1 MKQQYTATVV
11 MATYNGEKN
20 ILEQLDSLKNQSKKI
35 DEVLIWDDCSTDS
48 TVKIIENFISENKL
62 GETWHLKI
70 NTENL
75 GWRKNFFN
83 LLNAATKEIVFT
95 CDQDDIW
102 DASKIE
108 VMCEAFANT
117 DVKVLVSDYTEL
129 VEPGGLAEE
138 LKKIDSVKLPNQKAE
153 QIIFNENNLFL
164 RRPGCVYAIR
174 KSFIANV
181 NLYASEME
189 NPVHDMA
196 MWGSSL
202 LSDGL
207 YIVREELIRWRK
219 HGKSSFKKEID
230 LAKRQN
236 HFEER
241 LNTLRRRLQRTEA
254 AKNYLNNQPHVE
266 EFEYKDKVLSN
277 LIKEL
282 NMRVSLLERKKII
295 PILCAFFKYHHKFYF
310 STDMYHIMKY
320 KIRK

>member
-138 LKKIDSVKLPNQKAE
+138 LKKN
-153 QIIFNENNLFL
+153 
-164 RRPGCVYAIR
+164 
-174 KSFIANV
+174 
-181 NLYASEME
+181 
-189 NPVHDMA
+189 
-196 MWGSSL
+196 
-202 LSDGL
+202 
-207 YIVREELIRWRK
+207 
-219 HGKSSFKKEID
+219 
-230 LAKRQN
+230 
-236 HFEER
+236 
-241 LNTLRRRLQRTEA
+241 
-254 AKNYLNNQPHVE
+254 
-266 EFEYKDKVLSN
+266 
-277 LIKEL
+277 
-282 NMRVSLLERKKII
+282 
-295 PILCAFFKYHHKFYF
+295 
-310 STDMYHIMKY
+310 
-320 KIRK
+320 